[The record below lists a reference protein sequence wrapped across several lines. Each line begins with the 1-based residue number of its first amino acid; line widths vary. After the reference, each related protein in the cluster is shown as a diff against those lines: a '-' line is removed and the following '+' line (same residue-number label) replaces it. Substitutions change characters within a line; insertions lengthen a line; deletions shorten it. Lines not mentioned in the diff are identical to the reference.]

1 MNSTGTQRTD
11 LELVGL
17 GVFNVAGRAVRA
29 TMRAGA
35 EEVWLTLD
43 GHDLAVGMVSA
54 LDATEPAMRVFAP
67 HEWADAPEWRWHIRR
82 QVGDLYRRT
91 LRECEG

>member
-1 MNSTGTQRTD
+1 MTKQTTGT
-11 LELVGL
+11 ELVDL

-35 EEVWLTLD
+35 GEVWLTLD
-43 GHDLAVGMVSA
+43 GHELAVGIVGS
-54 LDATEPAMRVFAP
+54 LDAVEPAVRVFAP
-67 HEWADAPEWRWHIRR
+67 HSWAEAPEWRWHIRR
-82 QVGDLYRRT
+82 QVGDLYRRA